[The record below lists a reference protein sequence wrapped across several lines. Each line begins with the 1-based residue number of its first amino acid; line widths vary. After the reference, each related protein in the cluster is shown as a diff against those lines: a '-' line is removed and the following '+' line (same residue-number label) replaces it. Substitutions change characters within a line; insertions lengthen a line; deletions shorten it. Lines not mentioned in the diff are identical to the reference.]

1 MATSPQTPASAA
13 ADNTFDTIKR
23 ADNMALIFQEVF
35 TVVVRLRANRQ
46 RFGDPEVFRS
56 QIRNALK
63 SAETEGTRRGYSIED
78 MRVGTFAV
86 VAFLDE
92 SILNSQNPIFS
103 DWQRQPMQE
112 ELFGVHVAGEI
123 FYKNVERLLGRAD
136 SEPLADLL
144 EVHQLCLL
152 MGFRGRYSAGSTTA
166 EIRLIIGQI
175 EEKIRRIRGATVPLS
190 WQPPLQTLQAAP
202 DKWIRRLKWTA
213 LACICLA
220 VLLFVFYK
228 FSLGS
233 AAGELTSL
241 AAEVGK

>member
-1 MATSPQTPASAA
+1 MAISSPEAAMA
-13 ADNTFDTIKR
+13 ADNVFDKPAR
-23 ADNMALIFQEVF
+23 GEDMALVFQEAL
-35 TVVVRLRANRQ
+35 TVIVRLRANRQ

-63 SAETEGTRRGYSIED
+63 LAETEGTRRGYSIED

-92 SILNSQNPIFS
+92 SILNSQNPIFA
-103 DWQRQPMQE
+103 DWQRKPLQE

-123 FYKNVERLLGRAD
+123 FYKNVDRLLGRAD

-152 MGFRGRYSAGSTTA
+152 LGFRGRYSASGTMA
-166 EIRLIIGQI
+166 EIRSIITQMD
-175 EEKIRRIRGATVPLS
+175 EKIRRIRGAMEPLA
-190 WQPPLQTLQAAP
+190 WQPPEQTMQAAP
-202 DKWIRRLKWTA
+202 DHWTAKLKWVA
-213 LACICLA
+213 IGCVCLA
-220 VLLFVFYK
+220 LLLFVFYK
-228 FSLGS
+228 ISLS
-233 AAGELTSL
+233 SSAGELTSV